1 MHRLVVQQEN
11 MPSFPYL
18 NPLDVTE
25 KKKPYA
31 LQYISEI

>member
-25 KKKPYA
+25 KKKTIY
-31 LQYISEI
+31 LKINI